1 MSTRTSIVLQRKGL
15 SALKTHKRL
24 LGSALLCTV
33 ALTGLAR
40 RLVRVNAPPA
50 AVSRLTSG
58 GALRVDAHKN
68 LVRHF
73 GFTSGEMPLNMP

>member
-1 MSTRTSIVLQRKGL
+1 MQRKGL

-24 LGSALLCTV
+24 LGSALLCSV

-40 RLVRVNAPPA
+40 RLVRVNAPPT
-50 AVSRLTSG
+50 AVSRLASG
-58 GALRVDAHKN
+58 GAPRVDAHKN

-73 GFTSGEMPLNMP
+73 GSTSGEMPLNMP